1 MNNKKIKAELQS
13 ISDDVAETDRL
24 WNAGLLS
31 PLRYDIRKLYLH
43 NRLRAIQIDILRENQ
58 RKIREQK
65 MRKKCIRNIMT
76 NEVRRVKAA
85 KAPAGWVFTTKS
97 KFKSFVR
104 NHNI

>member
-1 MNNKKIKAELQS
+1 MNNKKIKAELQQ
-13 ISDDVAETDRL
+13 ISDDMDETKKL

-31 PLRYDIRKLYLH
+31 PLRYDIRNLDCQ
-43 NRLRAIQIDILRENQ
+43 NRLRSIQIDILRENQ

-65 MRKKCIRNIMT
+65 MRMKCIRNIIT

-85 KAPAGWVFTTKS
+85 KLPAGWVFTTKS

-104 NHNI
+104 NHN